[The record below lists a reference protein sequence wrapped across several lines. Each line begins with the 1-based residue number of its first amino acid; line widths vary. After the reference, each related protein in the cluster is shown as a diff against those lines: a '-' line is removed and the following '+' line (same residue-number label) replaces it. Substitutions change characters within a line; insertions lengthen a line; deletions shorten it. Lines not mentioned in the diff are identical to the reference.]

1 MQGAD
6 LHRTQYTWW
15 LYLLHSNLI
24 CFIRRSL
31 TMSDKLICLSI
42 FLVLVLTCNSSADLI
57 AHWRFDENSGGIAHD
72 SSGNANDGALKGDP
86 QWVAG
91 RIGGAIQ
98 LDGVDDYVDIGS
110 VGISGMDQRT
120 MAGWAKASTTD
131 IPPWTSV
138 FGFVPDGDTD
148 GTYYDIEV
156 DDAGNYIIFVGGW
169 GAIFTPVDTQWHHF
183 AVTYTG
189 EGGSWFLDGRLVDS
203 IDGDVGTIDRVRI
216 GTRPSTSN
224 YFPGLIDDV
233 RIYNT
238 VLTLTEI
245 KKLMA
250 GPKAYDPTPPD
261 GALYFDTWVSLGWL
275 PGNSAASHDIYF
287 GDNFTDVNAG
297 AESAFQGNKIA
308 EFLLAGLPDSPSPDG
323 LVPGT
328 TYYWRIDEVEADGM
342 TKHKGDIWSFSI
354 PPQTAYSPEPADGAE
369 VVDLNPLLSWTE
381 GFNSKIH
388 TVYFGDNFHD
398 VNNAS
403 GGFPVGPA
411 AFEPGPL
418 KSGKTYY
425 WRVDEFDAV
434 TTHKGQVW
442 SFTTQGAVRSVNPAN
457 GAMDV
462 SQIVVLSWLPSDHA
476 ASHQIYFGAD
486 KAAVRDADTSSPQYK
501 GDKDLGSE
509 SFEPGKL
516 EWDTTYYWRIDEVN
530 NTSADSPWIG
540 PVWSFTTA
548 NFLII
553 DDFESYNDLDE
564 GEPGSNRIYLAWVDG
579 YNDPTNGSV
588 VGHPNFPFAEQ
599 TIVHGGSQ
607 SMPFAYDNAVGKS
620 EATLTLTY
628 PRDWTEKDVNRLT
641 IWFRGDSA
649 NAAEPMYVVLNDSA
663 LVNHDNPDAA
673 KIGFWTEWNIDLTRF
688 ADQGVNLANVN
699 SITLGLGQR
708 NNPIAGGS
716 GMMYF
721 DDIRLYPP
729 GSEPAP

>member
-1 MQGAD
+1 MSKKFI
-6 LHRTQYTWW
+6 
-15 LYLLHSNLI
+15 YL
-24 CFIRRSL
+24 FIIIVLSL
-31 TMSDKLICLSI
+31 AGNT
-42 FLVLVLTCNSSADLI
+42 SADLI
-57 AHWRFDENSGGIAHD
+57 AHWKFDESSGSVAHD
-72 SSGNANDGALKGDP
+72 ISGNGNNGTLKGDP
-86 QWVAG
+86 QWVTG
-91 RIGGAIQ
+91 KIGGAIQ
-98 LDGVDDYVDIGS
+98 LDGIGDYVDIGS

-203 IDGDVGTIDRVRI
+203 IDGDVGTIDRVII
-216 GTRPSTSN
+216 GTRSSTSN

-250 GPKAYDPTPPD
+250 GPKAYEPTPTD
-261 GALYFDTWVSLGWL
+261 GELYVDTWVSLGWL
-275 PGNSAASHDIYF
+275 PGNSAASHDVYF
-287 GDNFTDVNAG
+287 GDNFHDVNNGTNAT
-297 AESAFQGNKIA
+297 FQGNQT
-308 EFLLAGLPDSPSPDG
+308 EEYLVAGVPNSPFPDG
-323 LVPGT
+323 LFPGT
-328 TYYWRIDEVEADGM
+328 TYYWRIDEVEADGT
-342 TKHKGDIWSFSI
+342 TKHKGDVWSFTI
-354 PPQTAYSPEPADGAE
+354 PSKTAYFPDPADGAE
-369 VVDLNPLLSWTE
+369 TINLNPFLSWTG
-381 GFNSKIH
+381 GFNSKLH
-388 TVYFGDNFHD
+388 TVYFGNNFND

-403 GGFPVGPA
+403 GGFPQGPA
-411 AFEPGPL
+411 TYEPGPL

-425 WRVDEFDAV
+425 WRVDEFDTV

-442 SFTTQGAVRSVNPAN
+442 SFTTEGAVQNVNPTN
-457 GAMDV
+457 GAVDV
-462 SQIVVLSWLPSDHA
+462 TQTVVLSWLPSNHA
-476 ASHQIYFGAD
+476 ASHQVYFGTD
-486 KAAVRDADTSSPQYK
+486 KATVRDADNGSPEYK
-501 GDKDLGSE
+501 GDKSLGSE

-530 NTSADSPWIG
+530 NANADSPWVG

-553 DDFESYNDLDE
+553 DDFESYNDIPAGQE
-564 GEPGSNRIYLAWVDG
+564 GSNLIYETWIDG
-579 YNDPTNGSV
+579 LTN
-588 VGHPNFPFAEQ
+588 PAK
-599 TIVHGGSQ
+599 GGSQ
-607 SMPFAYDNAVGKS
+607 VGYLDIPSYEENIVHSGNKSMPIYYDNAVGKS

-628 PRDWTEKDVNRLT
+628 PRDWTEKGVNRLT
-641 IWFRGDSA
+641 IWFRGDGA
-649 NAAEPMYVVLNDSA
+649 NAAEQMYVVLNGNVM
-663 LVNHDNPDAA
+663 VNHDNPNAA
-673 KIGFWTEWNIDLTRF
+673 KIGFWTEWNIDLQTF
-688 ADQGVNLANVN
+688 ADQGVNLINVN
-699 SITLGLGQR
+699 SITLGLGRR
-708 NNPIAGGS
+708 NNPIAGGA

-729 GSEPAP
+729 QPELTP